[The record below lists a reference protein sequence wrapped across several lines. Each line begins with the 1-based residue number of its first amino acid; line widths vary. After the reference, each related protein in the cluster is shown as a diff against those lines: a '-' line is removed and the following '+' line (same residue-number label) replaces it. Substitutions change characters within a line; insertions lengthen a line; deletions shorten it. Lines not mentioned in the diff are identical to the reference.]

1 MLTVFE
7 SILLLASMGCCVSV
21 LDLDFT
27 FAVST
32 NYSAATAVYVVQKL
46 LSFFSL
52 EPSASH
58 F

>member
-1 MLTVFE
+1 
-7 SILLLASMGCCVSV
+7 V